1 MNRKF
6 NQNNDNSMN
15 FAELFSGKTE
25 KKEGEKESFAD
36 LLDEYSDIDF
46 EIHKREKE
54 LSAEEQK
61 EFFKPRSSDI
71 KPEYTIDLHGFTQ
84 EEAEKIVETN
94 IRGMK
99 ETNVMKIRI
108 ITGKGLH
115 SKNEPVLK
123 SAIDTLLRQ
132 LKRDGFCSRIEWDG
146 RTITDSGQ
154 VDVTK

>member
-15 FAELFSGKTE
+15 FAEIFSGKSGKKETE
-25 KKEGEKESFAD
+25 KENFAD
-36 LLDEYSDIDF
+36 LLEEYSDIDF

-99 ETNVMKIRI
+99 ITNVMKIRI

-146 RTITDSGQ
+146 RTIADSGQ

>member
-1 MNRKF
+1 MSKKF
-6 NQNNDNSMN
+6 QNNNSMN
-15 FAELFSGKTE
+15 FAEIFSGKSG
-25 KKEGEKESFAD
+25 KKEAEKESFAD
-36 LLDEYSDIDF
+36 LLEEYSDIDF

-61 EFFKPRSSDI
+61 EFFRPRSSDI

-99 ETNVMKIRI
+99 ITNVMKIRI

-146 RTITDSGQ
+146 RTIADSGQ
-154 VDVTK
+154 VDVTA